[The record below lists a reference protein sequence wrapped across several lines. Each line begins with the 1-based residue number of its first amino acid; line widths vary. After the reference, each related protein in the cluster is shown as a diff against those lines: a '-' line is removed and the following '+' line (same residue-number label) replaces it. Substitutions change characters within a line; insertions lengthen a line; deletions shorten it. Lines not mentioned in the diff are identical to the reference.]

1 MNAALHEGSG
11 RISAWNGRCR
21 SKSNLFSILV
31 SAVCLAASLARA
43 VDLCLL
49 DHFSCTFPATTTVW
63 QIQANAAASVAITWE
78 LTLASAVVDR
88 GQFLVDAAKA
98 GHPLELPVRIPPLR
112 EGVTGQASL
121 IVQATA
127 DGQSARLVHPVWI
140 LTADPWSG
148 LRTELPK
155 NPLLVYENGEALSA
169 KLNGA
174 GVRVTALRNTAAIA
188 ALTNGLVLVAEG
200 VSLRAQRGLGEALVR
215 AAAGGARVLLLAPSD
230 GTLPLPG
237 HEAQS
242 GLPRPTLCLAGAV
255 ALHQLDKRLDAY
267 AWPGQASA
275 VTASCVLSAER
286 RKPEAEWAAG
296 TDGWAWVDLD
306 FRAVGG
312 GRLLAVGWAPV
323 QAWERGPAPRYALAT
338 LIRHVLE

>member
-1 MNAALHEGSG
+1 MGIRRNT
-11 RISAWNGRCR
+11 RDFISASVCAV
-21 SKSNLFSILV
+21 LL
-31 SAVCLAASLARA
+31 AVCPARA

-63 QIQANAAASVAITWE
+63 RIQANAAAPVEITWE
-78 LTLASAVVDR
+78 LTLASAVADR
-88 GQFLVDAAKA
+88 GQFLADAAKA
-98 GHPLELPVRIPPLR
+98 GHTLDLPVRIPPLR
-112 EGVTGQASL
+112 EGVTGQATL

-127 DGQSARLVHPVWI
+127 GGQSARLVHPVWI

-148 LRTELPK
+148 LRTELAK
-155 NPLLVYENGEALSA
+155 NPLRVFETGEALST

-174 GVRVTALRNTAAIA
+174 GAKVTALRNTAALA

-200 VSLRAQRGLGEALVR
+200 VSLRAQRSLGEALVR

-237 HEAQS
+237 HEALS
-242 GLPRPTLCLAGAV
+242 GLPRPALRLEEGAA
-255 ALHQLDKRLDAY
+255 ALQRLDKRLDAN

-296 TDGWAWVDLD
+296 TDGWAWLDLD
-306 FRAVGG
+306 FRAGGG

-323 QAWERGPAPRYALAT
+323 QAWERGPAPRYALAA
-338 LIRHVLE
+338 LLRHVLE